1 MRTEVKKVVEKTVS
15 ENAHIPAARFALLSE
30 IVLLISETP
39 DFQQLLNELIL
50 KIKWVM
56 DFNRCTLTLL
66 NDDAVTYQ
74 LQTLLETRREMP
86 NIDQAEIPIEHGLM
100 GQVMRSQEIQWI
112 TDPAA
117 SKLELRHP
125 VDVTLWDGSIKSILS
140 LPLQAYG
147 NSLGALTFAVTREN
161 GYVEDDIKVA
171 LSIAS
176 HLSSAYDRWRQT
188 QKLQHA
194 NQELARLASFPELN
208 PAAIIEIDLSGQVY
222 YVNPAAEKL
231 FPECRQQ
238 GIESPLMVDLPDIWE
253 RLNNDGIQSIMR
265 VMNVDGV
272 WYQQVWHLV
281 PNMERVRSFVI
292 DVSERVRAEEKLK
305 QQNIYLAALHET
317 TLGVISR
324 LDLNELL
331 GAIVTRAGQLLGTE
345 HGFMFLHEHGEEQIE
360 QKVGVGIFE
369 RTIGFRLN
377 CGEGASGQVW
387 KTNKPVVVQGYD
399 EWEHR
404 APGYDYNL
412 VEGMV
417 SVPLR
422 SGERFIGTIGLGYEV
437 GSDRVFS
444 AEEVEILERFAELAS
459 LAIDNARLFT
469 ETQDQARRLTI
480 LNEMGRQM
488 SLADSTEEIIE
499 LVIEFTPQIM
509 PADRVSLAMLTETS
523 DALEVYALQGEDGV
537 LQVGKQ
543 LPLKGTMAGQ
553 AVLEQRL
560 INSENLAESEALDAT
575 QLLKQGLRTTINAPM
590 SVGDRVIGTL
600 NVGSFRQGI
609 YTKRDESLLMQIAAF
624 LATTLENTQLF
635 TEAEAARAAAVAAN
649 EAKSAFLANMS
660 HEIRTPMNAIIGMTS
675 LLLDTELDEE
685 QNDFADTI
693 QNSGEALL
701 TIIND
706 ILDFSKIEA
715 DKLELEYHPINLRK
729 CVEGALDLLA
739 TSAADK
745 GLDLAYMIDPETPE
759 AIVGDQT
766 RLRQIFVNL
775 LSNAIKFTEQ
785 GEVVVSVSSDPLPK
799 GSGGSGDDMHLFHLQ
814 VRDTGIGIPEDRMD
828 RLFQSF
834 SQVDVSTTRRYG
846 GTGLGLA
853 ISKRLSDLMGGSMWV
868 ESELGK
874 GSTFHFTIRAKVVPD
889 EDHAY
894 QDEVQPILEDKV
906 VLIVDDN
913 ATNRLILSRQAD
925 SWHMRPHTI
934 ASPIEALEWIR
945 AGGVFDVA
953 ILDMQMPDMD
963 GITLAKEIRALQL
976 PVSDAPLIML
986 TSLGRREV
994 GEDLDQFAAYLNKP
1008 IKPSQLFDVLIGIFT
1023 GKQIH
1028 TRPARET
1035 DKPAFDA
1042 QMGARLPL
1050 RILLAEDNATNQKL
1064 ALRILAR
1071 LGYQA
1076 EVVVNGLEALE
1087 TLQRK
1092 EYDVVLMDIQMPELD
1107 GLETTRRIR
1116 RELPENR
1123 QPHVIAM
1130 TANAMQGDREKS
1142 LAAGMDDYVSKPIR
1156 VDALVDAL
1164 SKSRPIAHVEEA
1176 DTDSISIT
1184 ESLDDRE
1191 TREVIGEP
1199 KQTLVTDVLER
1210 AALGTLLDVVGGEFE
1225 FLNELIDSFLEDA
1238 PQLLA
1243 ELETYITEGDA
1254 SGVRRIAHSLKSNGA
1269 DFGAGRFSDLCKEL
1283 EMIGKSG
1290 ELDGAAELGSQIVA
1304 EYQQVKLA
1312 LEAVLQAGEI

>member
-1 MRTEVKKVVEKTVS
+1 
-15 ENAHIPAARFALLSE
+15 
-30 IVLLISETP
+30 
-39 DFQQLLNELIL
+39 
-50 KIKWVM
+50 
-56 DFNRCTLTLL
+56 
-66 NDDAVTYQ
+66 
-74 LQTLLETRREMP
+74 
-86 NIDQAEIPIEHGLM
+86 
-100 GQVMRSQEIQWI
+100 
-112 TDPAA
+112 
-117 SKLELRHP
+117 
-125 VDVTLWDGSIKSILS
+125 
-140 LPLQAYG
+140 
-147 NSLGALTFAVTREN
+147 
-161 GYVEDDIKVA
+161 
-171 LSIAS
+171 
-176 HLSSAYDRWRQT
+176 
-188 QKLQHA
+188 
-194 NQELARLASFPELN
+194 
-208 PAAIIEIDLSGQVY
+208 
-222 YVNPAAEKL
+222 
-231 FPECRQQ
+231 
-238 GIESPLMVDLPDIWE
+238 
-253 RLNNDGIQSIMR
+253 
-265 VMNVDGV
+265 
-272 WYQQVWHLV
+272 
-281 PNMERVRSFVI
+281 
-292 DVSERVRAEEKLK
+292 
-305 QQNIYLAALHET
+305 
-317 TLGVISR
+317 
-324 LDLNELL
+324 
-331 GAIVTRAGQLLGTE
+331 
-345 HGFMFLHEHGEEQIE
+345 
-360 QKVGVGIFE
+360 
-369 RTIGFRLN
+369 
-377 CGEGASGQVW
+377 
-387 KTNKPVVVQGYD
+387 
-399 EWEHR
+399 
-404 APGYDYNL
+404 
-412 VEGMV
+412 
-417 SVPLR
+417 
-422 SGERFIGTIGLGYEV
+422 
-437 GSDRVFS
+437 
-444 AEEVEILERFAELAS
+444 
-459 LAIDNARLFT
+459 
-469 ETQDQARRLTI
+469 
-480 LNEMGRQM
+480 MGRQM